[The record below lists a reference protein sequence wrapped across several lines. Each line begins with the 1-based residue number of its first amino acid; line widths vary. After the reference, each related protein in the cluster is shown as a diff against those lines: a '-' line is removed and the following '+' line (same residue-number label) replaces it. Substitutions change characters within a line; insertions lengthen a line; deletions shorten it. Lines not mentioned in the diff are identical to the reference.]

1 MKLADM
7 MRNKIR
13 VQGKSRKTFET
24 YWHWCEKYVRW
35 LRKPSGEWVH
45 PRDAGRVE
53 IERWLTH
60 LATRERV
67 AKTTQNVALQSVLYL
82 YKQVLGIQIENVSA
96 MRARRPETIRDV
108 ISVEEVAAL
117 FEQLDGVNLLAAQLM
132 YATGLR
138 IGDLVALRIQDV
150 SFERRQ
156 ITVHSS
162 KGDKSRRVSF
172 PDVIHEAVARQ
183 IQSCRVLH
191 AWDCE
196 GNNPN
201 GVSLPG
207 AFRRKSPRAAAS
219 FAWFYLFPSDNLSR
233 GEEEVLCRHHRDGDA
248 VTKQIRYAAARA
260 GIDKRVTSHVLR
272 HCFATHSHEM
282 GVPMRTL
289 QQLLGHSDIRTTEI
303 YVHADVNG
311 ATAAPS
317 PLERLLASPRPQ
329 VEPPRPEPVTLR
341 VVRAEARRTG

>member
-13 VQGKSRKTFET
+13 IQGKSRKTFGT

-35 LRKPSGEWVH
+35 LRKPSGQWVH
-45 PRDAGRVE
+45 PRDAGRPE

-60 LATRERV
+60 LATHERV

-82 YKQVLGIQIENVSA
+82 YKQVLGVSIENVSA
-96 MRARRPETIRDV
+96 MRARRPESVREV

-117 FEQLDGVNLLAAQLM
+117 FAEMQGVNLLAAQLM

-138 IGDLVALRIQDV
+138 IGDLVAMRIQNL

-162 KGDKSRRVSF
+162 KGDKSRRVAF
-172 PDVIHEAVARQ
+172 PEVIHDAVARQ
-183 IQSCRVLH
+183 IESCRVLH

-207 AFRRKSPRAAAS
+207 AYRRKSPRAATS
-219 FAWFYLFPSDNLSR
+219 FAWFYLFPSDNLST
-233 GEEEVLCRHHRDGDA
+233 GDEGVLCRHHRDGDGDA
-248 VTKQIRYAAARA
+248 ITKQIRYAADRA
-260 GIDKRVTSHVLR
+260 GIEKRVTSHVLR
-272 HCFATHSHEM
+272 HCYATHSHEM

-303 YVHADVNG
+303 YVHADKDG

-317 PLERLLASPRPQ
+317 PLAGLLARPRAA
-329 VEPPRPEPVTLR
+329 
-341 VVRAEARRTG
+341 VVKPGVLPFRAARRTG